1 MNVVIALTKQY
12 SMAVCHKVKKR
23 VSNLTHIIVRNF
35 FKEAVTIYG
44 RQIREGYYIFLVIY
58 WKWSPCYVEKA

>member
-1 MNVVIALTKQY
+1 
-12 SMAVCHKVKKR
+12 MAVCHKVKKGFKPYPHN
-23 VSNLTHIIVRNF
+23 SQEF